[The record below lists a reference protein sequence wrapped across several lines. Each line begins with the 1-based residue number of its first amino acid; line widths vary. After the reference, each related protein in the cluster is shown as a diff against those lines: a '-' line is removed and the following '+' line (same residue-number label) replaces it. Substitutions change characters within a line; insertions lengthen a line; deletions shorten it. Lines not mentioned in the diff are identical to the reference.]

1 MVYANSCE
9 EHKYLAGIRKEKD
22 AFQRLIKERGVSQ
35 LRKFVIDN
43 SDDQPLQSMMITLVE
58 DRREQTA
65 NDAII
70 KTISTR
76 VAGGRREIKT
86 EPSRV
91 SRMLA
96 TEFVSVL

>member
-1 MVYANSCE
+1 
-9 EHKYLAGIRKEKD
+9 
-22 AFQRLIKERGVSQ
+22 
-35 LRKFVIDN
+35 
-43 SDDQPLQSMMITLVE
+43 MMITLVE

-65 NDAII
+65 NDVIL

-91 SRMLA
+91 SGHWQ
-96 TEFVSVL
+96 